1 MRGTLT
7 GIIAEIP
14 CGTEV
19 SEFLFEQDGTS
30 LERIVSAGFTSPA
43 EEWMDQSWDEWVAL
57 LQGSA
62 VLDLEGT
69 GPVQMGTGDWV
80 LLPAHVRHRVA
91 STSTD
96 PPCVWLA
103 VHFHRSS

>member
-14 CGTEV
+14 RGTEV
-19 SEFLFEQDGTS
+19 CEILLERDGAR
-30 LERIVSAGFTSPA
+30 LERIVSAGFISPQ

-62 VLDLEGT
+62 ALELEGE
-69 GPVQMGTGDWV
+69 GPMQMGNGDWV
-80 LLPAHVRHRVA
+80 FLPAHTRHRVA

-103 VHFHRSS
+103 VHLRRAG